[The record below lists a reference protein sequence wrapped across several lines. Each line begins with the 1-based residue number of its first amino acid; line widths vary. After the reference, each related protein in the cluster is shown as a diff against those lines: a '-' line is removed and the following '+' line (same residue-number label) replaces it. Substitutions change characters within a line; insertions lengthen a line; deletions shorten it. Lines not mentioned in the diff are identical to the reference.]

1 MIKKNLQKLHKKL
14 LLLSHKNNWFH
25 NKIKIPLIDTI
36 SWYIYPE
43 FRKNSIFSLIK
54 SNKVIILVFILF
66 IFWTTSFFS
75 VGRWISFM
83 DKKEIISTLEYKLNK
98 TNDIL
103 YNTNQVMNRKDSTIS
118 QLREQM
124 GSRDYLQFVIK
135 RDCHIN
141 NYENLT
147 KLSDDVFFTIIDEIE
162 RYQIPYTIFFRMVD
176 RETGFRFIPNNQG
189 SGAYGYCQVMPST
202 FTDVAK
208 KLGLKKHDELN
219 NIKAG
224 AYVLKQNYNIYRH
237 KGINEYNSW
246 HKALTSYSG
255 GDADLATYE
264 MQYFKMDLVK

>member
-1 MIKKNLQKLHKKL
+1 MIRKKL
-14 LLLSHKNNWFH
+14 QELYKKILMLPYKNNWFH
-25 NKIKIPLIDTI
+25 NKIKFPLTNTI

-43 FRKNSIFSLIK
+43 FRKHSIFELIK
-54 SNKVIILVFILF
+54 GNKVIISTFVLF

-75 VGRWISFM
+75 VGRWLSFM
-83 DKKEIISTLEYKLNK
+83 DKKETISTLEYKLSK

-103 YNTNQVMNRKDSTIS
+103 YNANLIMNRKDSTIS

-135 RDCHIN
+135 RDCHIG

-147 KLSDDVFFTIIDEIE
+147 KLSDDVFFTMIDEIE

-176 RETGFRFIPNNQG
+176 KETGFRFVPNNQG

-202 FTDVAK
+202 FIEVAK
-208 KLGLKKHDELN
+208 KLGLSKHDEFS

-224 AYVLKQNYNIYRH
+224 AYVLKSNYNLYRN
-237 KGINEYNSW
+237 KGVSEYDSW
-246 HKALTSYSG
+246 HKALTNYSG
-255 GDADLATYE
+255 GDVNLATYE
-264 MQYFKMDLVK
+264 MQYFKQDLVK